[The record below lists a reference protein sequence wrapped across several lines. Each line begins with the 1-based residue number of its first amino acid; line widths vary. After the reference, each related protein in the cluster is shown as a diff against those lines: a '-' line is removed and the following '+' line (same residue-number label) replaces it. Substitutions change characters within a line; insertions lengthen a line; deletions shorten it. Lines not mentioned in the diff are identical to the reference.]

1 MFEKSSGI
9 VLHNVKYS
17 DNSSIVTLYTQ
28 KFGRLAVL
36 IRHPKSKKSLSRRS
50 ILQPLFLL
58 NLNIQYRKNRDIQQ
72 CKEIINT
79 PVFSDIPFN
88 ILKGSIAM
96 FLSDFLHKVLKEEE
110 PNELLY
116 EFLFNSIQVLDQT
129 NRSSSNFHLV
139 FLYQLSRFL
148 GFQPEENYSNNHLYF
163 HLVKGRFSS
172 QFESTETSLDERIS
186 LLFRKLSK
194 LKFSNMEEV
203 ELSKNERKV
212 LLKGLIKY
220 YNFHLPE
227 IGKIKSL
234 EVLEKIFE

>member
-1 MFEKSSGI
+1 MFEKTRGI
-9 VLHNVKYS
+9 VLQNVKYS
-17 DNSSIVTLYTQ
+17 DNSSVVTFYTE

-36 IRHPKSKKSLSRRS
+36 IRHSKSKKSVSKRS

-58 NLNIQYRKNRDIQQ
+58 NLNIQYKKSRDIQQ
-72 CKEIINT
+72 CKELINT

-116 EFLFNSIQVLDQT
+116 EFLFNSIQILDQT
-129 NRSSSNFHLV
+129 DNSCANFHLV
-139 FLYQLSRFL
+139 FLYQLSRYL
-148 GFQPEENYSNNHLYF
+148 GFQPVDNYSNSHIYF
-163 HLVKGRFSS
+163 HLVKGRFYS
-172 QFESTETSLDERIS
+172 QFESKETCLDQNTS
-186 LLFRKLSK
+186 ALLRKVSK
-194 LKFSNMEEV
+194 LKYTDLGQI
-203 ELSKNERKV
+203 ELLKNERKL
-212 LLKGLIKY
+212 LLKGLISY
-220 YNFHLPE
+220 YKFHLPE